1 MSNIFSQCT
10 EPEDLFVVNSDS
22 IKRYSHLKP
31 ICLQIL
37 SEISLDRTSSKLE
50 WFEDSLDRFD
60 VFRSW
65 IFDTCNS
72 RVDDT
77 NKENKKIKDNNEVK
91 LVESKI
97 FFINEWIQKKHQN
110 RTEISRKG
118 LKNKKETSDEELLY
132 KNNRN
137 QSNYMRRNFLTNN
150 SMLISLQV
158 PSQKSVILSDDLNVG
173 QGEMQRKIK
182 KAFWKKKIKDIELK
196 SSPIVF
202 YSPFIHNTSN
212 ISLLFPMLD
221 SNSTS
226 LSSSLSS
233 SSFPSNSSNTVIDLL
248 TSPLKVLIYQRD
260 FSRKI
265 INIKEMKSVMQSYL
279 GSKWVVDV
287 ITHTETISPCTIIQN
302 VRTATVLITPHGF
315 QSILLLFQPYSSLLI
330 EIHPAYYLKQ
340 EVYGFI
346 QAGLRQNFD
355 LARSYLAEE
364 SEPTKYFYKK
374 IKKILENHNFFTHD
388 CLHNRLCRYL
398 ARKQDVQISTNF
410 IKRSTDFIL
419 SHFIL

>member
-1 MSNIFSQCT
+1 M
-10 EPEDLFVVNSDS
+10 NSDTF
-22 IKRYSHLKP
+22 KEYSHEQP

-37 SEISLDRTSSKLE
+37 SKISLNRTSTKFE
-50 WFEDSLDRFD
+50 WFEDSFDRLDT
-60 VFRSW
+60 FRSW
-65 IFDTCNS
+65 IFNTCDFKTNS
-72 RVDDT
+72 TRI
-77 NKENKKIKDNNEVK
+77 ENKKINESSEK
-91 LVESKI
+91 SMESKKFLI
-97 FFINEWIQKKHQN
+97 DEWIKEKHQS
-110 RTEISRKG
+110 RTKILTKSLNKNKETNVHKLINKK
-118 LKNKKETSDEELLY
+118 LKNQLSQT
-132 KNNRN
+132 
-137 QSNYMRRNFLTNN
+137 RRYILTNSSAN
-150 SMLISLQV
+150 ISLRAS
-158 PSQKSVILSDDLNVG
+158 PHFSLILSDDLNVG

-182 KAFWKKKIKDIELK
+182 RAFWKKKRKDIDLK

-265 INIKEMKSVMQSYL
+265 INIKEMKSVIQSYL

>member
-1 MSNIFSQCT
+1 M
-10 EPEDLFVVNSDS
+10 NSDTF
-22 IKRYSHLKP
+22 KEYSHEQP

-37 SEISLDRTSSKLE
+37 SKISLNRTSTKFE
-50 WFEDSLDRFD
+50 WFEDSLDRLD
-60 VFRSW
+60 IFRSW
-65 IFDTCNS
+65 IFNTCDS
-72 RVDDT
+72 KTDSTRI
-77 NKENKKIKDNNEVK
+77 ENKKINESSDK
-91 LVESKI
+91 SMESKKFLI
-97 FFINEWIQKKHQN
+97 DEWMKEKHQ
-110 RTEISRKG
+110 SRKKKFTKSLNKNKETNVHKLINKK
-118 LKNKKETSDEELLY
+118 LKNQLSQT
-132 KNNRN
+132 
-137 QSNYMRRNFLTNN
+137 RRNILTNSSAN
-150 SMLISLQV
+150 ISPQASPRFSL
-158 PSQKSVILSDDLNVG
+158 ILSDDLNVG

-182 KAFWKKKIKDIELK
+182 RAFWKKKRKDIDLK

-202 YSPFIHNTSN
+202 YTPYINNTSN
-212 ISLLFPMLD
+212 TSILFPTFP

-233 SSFPSNSSNTVIDLL
+233 SSFPSNSSDSSISLTDLL

-265 INIKEMKSVMQSYL
+265 INIKETKSVIQSHL
-279 GSKWVVDV
+279 GPNWVVDI

-364 SEPTKYFYKK
+364 SEPTTYFYKK
-374 IKKILENHNFFTHD
+374 MKNILENNHYLTHD

-398 ARKQDVQISTNF
+398 ARKQDVLISTTF
-410 IKRSTDFIL
+410 MKRSTDFIL